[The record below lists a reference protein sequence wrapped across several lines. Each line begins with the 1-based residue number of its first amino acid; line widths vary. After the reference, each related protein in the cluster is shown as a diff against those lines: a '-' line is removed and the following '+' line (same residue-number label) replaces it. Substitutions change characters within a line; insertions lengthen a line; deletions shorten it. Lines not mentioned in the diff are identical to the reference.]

1 MRTVYYRDAIREAID
16 EEMARDPSVLVL
28 GEDMGPNGGTWKETR
43 GLWEKYGDL
52 RMKDTPISES
62 GFVGMSVGMALTGL
76 RPVAKVMFSDF
87 MLVAMDQIANQ
98 MAKITY
104 MSGGQMPVPM
114 VLRTTIGLGR
124 SSAAQHSQNL
134 NAIIAHF
141 PGLKIAVPSNARAAK
156 GLLKTA
162 IRDNDPVIVVENR
175 LHYGRQF
182 ELPNEG
188 EAEELIPLGKAAVLH
203 EGSDLTVVS
212 CSEPVNT
219 CLRVA
224 AEFEKDGIGIEV
236 IDLQS
241 IRPLDRETIIR
252 SVKKTG
258 RLLLV
263 DEGYTSF
270 GITGEI
276 ALSIMPDVFYDLDAP
291 IMRLCSPDV
300 PVPFSPALEKL
311 IIPDENRIR
320 DAIRKML

>member
-1 MRTVYYRDAIREAID
+1 MRTVYYRDAIREALD

-134 NAIIAHF
+134 NAVIAHF
-141 PGLKIAVPSNARAAK
+141 PGLKIAVPSNARTAK

-162 IRDNDPVIVVENR
+162 IRDDDPVIVVENR

-182 ELPNEG
+182 ELPDEG
-188 EAEELIPLGKAAVLH
+188 AEEELIPLGKAAVLH

-212 CSEPVNT
+212 CSDSFNT
-219 CLRVA
+219 CPRVA
-224 AEFEKDGIGIEV
+224 AH
-236 IDLQS
+236 
-241 IRPLDRETIIR
+241 PLRQKNR
-252 SVKKTG
+252 
-258 RLLLV
+258 
-263 DEGYTSF
+263 TSSAC
-270 GITGEI
+270 G
-276 ALSIMPDVFYDLDAP
+276 
-291 IMRLCSPDV
+291 
-300 PVPFSPALEKL
+300 
-311 IIPDENRIR
+311 
-320 DAIRKML
+320 